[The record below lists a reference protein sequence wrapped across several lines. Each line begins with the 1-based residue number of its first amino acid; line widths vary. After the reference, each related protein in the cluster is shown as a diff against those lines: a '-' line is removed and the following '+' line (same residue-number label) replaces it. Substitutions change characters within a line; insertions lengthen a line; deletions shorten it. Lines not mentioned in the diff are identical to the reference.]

1 MDLTNILHAA
11 RQFLLRVDHV
21 TLSECLCLNKQFTHI
36 LQRDDFW
43 QDRIVFDFGSEYVN
57 LENMEISGIILLDKK
72 TKCDLYWSLVDI
84 SGYDE
89 NLRRLIWSRALE
101 IDSVPWYKL
110 AGINGTNLGYK
121 SYIYSHGGVN
131 LLRYY
136 FETIGNRLVPPR
148 DPPYYDKHKL
158 SYELGCRDPYVTI
171 SYAMLTCDNKIMK
184 EVIDQYQKDMH
195 EGLAK
200 LDLHYH
206 HYGLATSAYDGYPNT
221 KSGYKAM
228 FFNYVFSH
236 YSQLEAKTRANFY
249 EQYYPDLSEKEVI
262 CSLEKISNTANINAL
277 DYYLERYIHRLTD
290 NSLIN
295 APSPL
300 LIDSLVKSPSLLDV
314 IITSCLTY
322 DVPYLVNIVKQVYKR
337 GLGSGNKEISNLVE
351 SRLSED
357 ELCGRFN
364 IYLP

>member
-1 MDLTNILHAA
+1 
-11 RQFLLRVDHV
+11 
-21 TLSECLCLNKQFTHI
+21 
-36 LQRDDFW
+36 
-43 QDRIVFDFGSEYVN
+43 
-57 LENMEISGIILLDKK
+57 
-72 TKCDLYWSLVDI
+72 
-84 SGYDE
+84 
-89 NLRRLIWSRALE
+89 
-101 IDSVPWYKL
+101 
-110 AGINGTNLGYK
+110 
-121 SYIYSHGGVN
+121 
-131 LLRYY
+131 
-136 FETIGNRLVPPR
+136 
-148 DPPYYDKHKL
+148 
-158 SYELGCRDPYVTI
+158 
-171 SYAMLTCDNKIMK
+171 
-184 EVIDQYQKDMH
+184 
-195 EGLAK
+195 
-200 LDLHYH
+200 
-206 HYGLATSAYDGYPNT
+206 
-221 KSGYKAM
+221 M